1 MTFANGSNAYIF
13 YQKYL
18 ETFLKKNRIYKQT
31 CCKNK
36 KHMELYNR
44 KNCTYLETFLK
55 KNRIYKQ
62 TCCKNKKH
70 MELYNHKN
78 CTYLNTFL
86 KENNNLFSNF

>member
-13 YQKYL
+13 YQK
-18 ETFLKKNRIYKQT
+18 
-31 CCKNK
+31 
-36 KHMELYNR
+36 
-44 KNCTYLETFLK
+44 YLETFLK

-86 KENNNLFSNF
+86 KENNNLFNNFWKKKTHVLKK

>member
-36 KHMELYNR
+36 KHMELYNH
-44 KNCTYLETFLK
+44 KKLYVLGHIFKKIIYFLIFEK
-55 KNRIYKQ
+55 KII
-62 TCCKNKKH
+62 
-70 MELYNHKN
+70 
-78 CTYLNTFL
+78 
-86 KENNNLFSNF
+86 

>member
-55 KNRIYKQ
+55 KRIGYINKHVVKI
-62 TCCKNKKH
+62 KNTWNYIIIKIVR
-70 MELYNHKN
+70 
-78 CTYLNTFL
+78 T
-86 KENNNLFSNF
+86 